1 MPPGSRAVVSVC
13 ADGGQGTVAL
23 LQRVYNT
30 VARRGR

>member
-13 ADGGQGTVAL
+13 AGGGQGTGAL
-23 LQRVYNT
+23 LQRIYNT